1 MGYFE
6 GVNFFGNFHM
16 VALSYDW
23 VILHLVFYKN
33 SSKSDP
39 PAYKM
44 LGAMYPKFS
53 LKFMGGIPPPP
64 GRYMFGGI
72 ILVTPAPAKIQL
84 CILIYICYI

>member
-44 LGAMYPKFS
+44 LGDVYPKFS
-53 LKFMGGIPPPP
+53 LKFMGGDAKSEQ
-64 GRYMFGGI
+64 GAI
-72 ILVTPAPAKIQL
+72 IRLA
-84 CILIYICYI
+84 